1 MMRSDREFALGRRR
15 QKLKPI
21 LHLFRAQTGDEP
33 HEPPKFL
40 SDRISLL
47 RSDDDSRMLVLA
59 RRPVLVKNAEIR
71 RVVGV
76 QDSAK
81 VSGCG

>member
-1 MMRSDREFALGRRR
+1 MSSELDLGPRR
-15 QKLKPI
+15 QKYETVS
-21 LHLFRAQTGDEP
+21 HLFCAQTGDEP

-47 RSDDDSRMLVLA
+47 RGDDDSRMLASA
-59 RRPVLVKNAEIR
+59 RRPVLVKNAEVG

-81 VSGCG
+81 VAAVDR